1 MGAGEIAA
9 APHHVGVE
17 AHRHPV
23 GAAAILVEGDDRPD
37 EEDRE
42 DEHRQHPGD
51 GALAGHHALQCE
63 APGIEAI
70 LRFLGELP
78 GLVIMALVLAVLIKT
93 FLFQAFYIPS
103 ASMEPTLHGCPGC
116 SGDRVLVTKIPY
128 YFGDPK
134 RGDIIVFEDP
144 DPAKRPDRGL
154 IGGFTHWLFQ
164 AVGVQKPDNEDFIK
178 RVIGLPGD
186 TVWAKNGKVYVN
198 DIAIAEPYLTQKTRD
213 FPRTK
218 VPKDSYFVMGDNRSN
233 SLDSRFGLGFI
244 PRAS

>member
-1 MGAGEIAA
+1 MPRVTKGRTGIAA
-9 APHHVGVE
+9 DAEDETRGSATRAPAKSKSTVREYAE
-17 AHRHPV
+17 ALAVAFLLALFIRTFLVQAFKIPSGSMLETLQIGDH
-23 GAAAILVEGDDRPD
+23 ILVNKLRY
-37 EEDRE
+37 
-42 DEHRQHPGD
+42 
-51 GALAGHHALQCE
+51 
-63 APGIEAI
+63 GIRMPI
-70 LRFLGELP
+70 VGKRIVKF
-78 GLVIMALVLAVLIKT
+78 T
-93 FLFQAFYIPS
+93 
-103 ASMEPTLHGCPGC
+103 
-116 SGDRVLVTKIPY
+116 
-128 YFGDPK
+128 DPR

-154 IGGFTHWLFQ
+154 IGGFAHWLFQ

-244 PRAS
+244 PRDAIIGKAFFLVWPPSRWTGL